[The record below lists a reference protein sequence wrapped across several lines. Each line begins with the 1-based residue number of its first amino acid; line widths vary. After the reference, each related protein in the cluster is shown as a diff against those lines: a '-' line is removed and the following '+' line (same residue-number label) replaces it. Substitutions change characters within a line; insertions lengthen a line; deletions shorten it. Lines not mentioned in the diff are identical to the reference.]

1 MREGIRDGLLPLQ
14 EISCPVDLSNRRSS
28 PLLYH
33 NERQQAGEHVKQRA
47 KALAL
52 QGGKVRKVSVSND
65 EGISDSVMKKRRL
78 AANARERR
86 RMDLLNQGFDRL
98 RGVLPGLGADNQLS
112 KYETL
117 QMAQEYIR
125 ELTQLLK

>member
-28 PLLYH
+28 PVLYH

>member
-1 MREGIRDGLLPLQ
+1 MI
-14 EISCPVDLSNRRSS
+14 PVDLSNRRLSQSCEGEEKTVKGRRRPSLGRVSKLTSS
-28 PLLYH
+28 
-33 NERQQAGEHVKQRA
+33 E
-47 KALAL
+47 
-52 QGGKVRKVSVSND
+52 
-65 EGISDSVMKKRRL
+65 EGLSDSVMKKRRL

-98 RGVLPGLGADNQLS
+98 RRVLPGLGEDNQLS

-125 ELTQLLK
+125 ELSQLLK

>member
-52 QGGKVRKVSVSND
+52 HGGKVRKGSVSND

-117 QMAQEYIR
+117 QMAQENIR